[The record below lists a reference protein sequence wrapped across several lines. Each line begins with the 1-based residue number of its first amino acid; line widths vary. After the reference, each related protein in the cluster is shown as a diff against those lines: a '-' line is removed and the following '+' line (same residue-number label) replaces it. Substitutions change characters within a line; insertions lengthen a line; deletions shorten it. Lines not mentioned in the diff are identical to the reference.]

1 MCHVRENYPLNW
13 TKKERAVRNKNGIRK
28 ERSWRKSWRALNGIL
43 YAKHAW
49 QFLPSPKRVFFLPV
63 FVVIVKRY
71 FSNESPLYSCF
82 SPLLFVI
89 LFSFQTINFHEG
101 KNKRGNTSLRNS
113 RYRLRLG
120 KIPALTKIRSSS
132 RRKIHP
138 QPVKEKP
145 VPRLFIGGSIV
156 VPFVLSFPPIYT
168 VRSRETHD
176 CSQHF
181 RHRR

>member
-1 MCHVRENYPLNW
+1 MARFKRNSLRETRLTISPIPETSLFPS
-13 TKKERAVRNKNGIRK
+13 GIPCYCQT
-28 ERSWRKSWRALNGIL
+28 I
-43 YAKHAW
+43 
-49 QFLPSPKRVFFLPV
+49 FP
-63 FVVIVKRY
+63 
-71 FSNESPLYSCF
+71 FSNESPLYSCL

-120 KIPALTKIRSSS
+120 NDLGRIPALTKIRPSS

-145 VPRLFIGGSIV
+145 VPRLFIGGSSHFFFLFHQFIRFDRAKRTTALNIFDTDV
-156 VPFVLSFPPIYT
+156 KHEANQTLIESFSFSVSNAT
-168 VRSRETHD
+168 K
-176 CSQHF
+176 Q
-181 RHRR
+181 

>member
-1 MCHVRENYPLNW
+1 MAEKLARFKRNSLRETRLTISPIPETSLFPS
-13 TKKERAVRNKNGIRK
+13 GIRCYCQT
-28 ERSWRKSWRALNGIL
+28 I
-43 YAKHAW
+43 
-49 QFLPSPKRVFFLPV
+49 FP
-63 FVVIVKRY
+63 

-113 RYRLRLG
+113 RYRLRFGNDLG
-120 KIPALTKIRSSS
+120 RIPALTKIRSSS

-176 CSQHF
+176 CPQHF

>member
-1 MCHVRENYPLNW
+1 MAEKLARFKRNSLRETRLTISPIPETSLFPS
-13 TKKERAVRNKNGIRK
+13 GIRCYCQM
-28 ERSWRKSWRALNGIL
+28 I
-43 YAKHAW
+43 
-49 QFLPSPKRVFFLPV
+49 FP
-63 FVVIVKRY
+63 

-82 SPLLFVI
+82 SLLLFVI

-120 KIPALTKIRSSS
+120 NDLGRIPALTKIRSSS

-176 CSQHF
+176 CPQHF